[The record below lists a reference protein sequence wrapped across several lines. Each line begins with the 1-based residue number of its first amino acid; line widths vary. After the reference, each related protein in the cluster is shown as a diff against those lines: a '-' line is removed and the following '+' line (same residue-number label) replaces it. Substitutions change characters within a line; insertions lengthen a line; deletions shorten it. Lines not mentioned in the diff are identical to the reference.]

1 MAHYPEPAYR
11 PRMTV
16 FEFLVYAATIVM
28 VVIMIAT
35 YIGYNPFRAP
45 GAIAPAPEPAVVVR
59 PAQPAS
65 APRVNPAPRP
75 ADAAPA
81 QPAPV
86 AAPDGSRSGV
96 YDTPAEADAA
106 YQEAI
111 RQAELN
117 AAPLPNGSKSTN
129 EAPPNAPA
137 YDPAVVEVQYEGIPN
152 PGAGQCLH
160 GQIYTDRGCKNPAN
174 GSKATK

>member
-1 MAHYPEPAYR
+1 MARYQEPTYR

-45 GAIAPAPEPAVVVR
+45 AALAPALEPAQVA
-59 PAQPAS
+59 PQPQPAS
-65 APRVNPAPRP
+65 APRVAPAPRP
-75 ADAAPA
+75 APAPA
-81 QPAPV
+81 QPAQ
-86 AAPDGSRSGV
+86 AAPEPMPGV
-96 YDTPAEADAA
+96 YDTPAQADAA

-111 RQAELN
+111 EQAELN
-117 AAPLPNGSKSTN
+117 AAPLPNGSKVTN
-129 EAPPNAPA
+129 EAPPSAPA
-137 YDPAVVEVQYEGIPN
+137 FDPNVIEVQYEGIPN

-160 GQIYTDRGCKNPAN
+160 GQVYTERGCKNPTN
-174 GSKATK
+174 GSKESK